1 MLAAVLPRLC
11 AVECGLLCG
20 AQLQPV
26 CGLVGR
32 LAGYWARAAPHMMAT
47 MLAVAARYGC
57 HIVRAW
63 AYGCGTR
70 GEAPCM
76 PAEYSFPTSTSHYV
90 RGSVVFAR
98 VSGLRCVAPLGGI

>member
-1 MLAAVLPRLC
+1 MRALLFRMIREVMLAAVLPRLC

-20 AQLQPV
+20 VQLQPV

-76 PAEYSFPTSTSHYV
+76 
-90 RGSVVFAR
+90 AR
-98 VSGLRCVAPLGGI
+98 